1 MRPTRALVLAVLLPA
16 CTPEPPAEA
25 SWDRLFRPPTTGYVH
40 VSSYDTTGGNRD
52 RYEVAAGDSVVL
64 LEMLGPAV
72 IRRLWL
78 TVASRDPHYL
88 RRISLEM
95 YWDGESE
102 PSVRAPL
109 GDFFGNGFDR
119 RHYAALP
126 MGVSSGGFFSYVPM
140 PFRNQARIVA
150 RNGTG
155 QAIDAFYVNVDV
167 ETGVELPEPLAPFHA
182 AWSRNPRTAGP
193 EPHLVLEA
201 AGAGRF
207 VGLSLNA
214 ESHDGTLAF
223 LEGDDR
229 FVVDGDFRGQ
239 GTGTED
245 YFNAGWYFDQGT
257 FAAPFHGLVIKD
269 DTLGRVAAYRW
280 HLPDP
285 VPFHDSIR
293 IELEH
298 GHANSEVADYATM
311 AYWYQT
317 EPHRPLRPL
326 PPPDDRRVLDQKIP
340 SGALDA
346 AALARRSGDGWSF
359 RVPLPRPD
367 RYEILVYPMGGPDAG
382 EALAAV
388 EGGPR
393 RSLELRAPERSTVLP
408 PQTLDTV
415 MMGGTFRL
423 DYVAALAPAAVEAR
437 PIRSFARAW
446 SVVGPFPNPQRVGTE
461 YSPALDSVFGP
472 ELDPDLSRRYPGLDG
487 EVGWLPVDG
496 PEDGYIR
503 LNPYF
508 DPDDWVAAF
517 AQSFL
522 WSPEDRD
529 ALLLMGADD
538 AHVLWVN
545 GVRVSERQ
553 GRNISTPDDLE
564 VPVRLR
570 AGWNRVLLEVADLDG
585 GWAFHMRVADP
596 TGALRWARSPGQAD
610 GSAQ

>member
-1 MRPTRALVLAVLLPA
+1 VLSVLLPA
-16 CTPEPPAEA
+16 CTAKPEA
-25 SWDRLFRPPTTGYVH
+25 SSSWDVLFRPPTTGYVH
-40 VSSYDTTGGNRD
+40 VSSYDTSGGNRD

-64 LEMLGPAV
+64 LDMRGPAV

-78 TVASRDPHYL
+78 TVASRDPAYL
-88 RRISLEM
+88 RRISLEI
-95 YWDGESE
+95 YWEGESE

-126 MGVSSGGFFSYVPM
+126 MGVSSGGFFTYLPM
-140 PFRNQARIVA
+140 PFRSQARIVA

-155 QAIDAFYVNVDV
+155 RAIDALYVNMDV
-167 ETGVELPEPLAPFHA
+167 ETGALLPEPLTLFHA
-182 AWSRNPRTAGP
+182 QWNRNPRTADP

-201 AGAGRF
+201 RGAGRF

-214 ESHDGTLAF
+214 ESHDGTLTF
-223 LEGDDR
+223 LEGDER
-229 FVVDGDFRGQ
+229 FFVDGDFSGQ

-257 FAAPFHGLVIKD
+257 FAAPFHGLVVKD

-280 HLPDP
+280 HLPDA
-285 VPFHDSIR
+285 VPFRDSVR

-298 GHANSEVADYATM
+298 GHANAEVADYATM

-317 EPHRPLRPL
+317 EPHRPLPPL
-326 PPPDDRRVLDQKIP
+326 PAPDDRRVLGQKIP
-340 SGALDA
+340 SSALDA
-346 AALARRSGDGWSF
+346 APLAQRSGEGWSLA
-359 RVPLPRPD
+359 VPLPRMD
-367 RYEILVYPMGGPDAG
+367 RYEIVVYPLGGPEAG
-382 EALAAV
+382 EALVAL
-388 EGGPR
+388 EGVLR
-393 RSLELRAPERSTVLP
+393 RRLGLQAPEGSTVLP
-408 PQTLDTV
+408 PQVLDTV
-415 MMGGTFRL
+415 SGGDRLRL
-423 DYVAALAPAAVEAR
+423 DYVATLPPAAVEAR
-437 PIRSFARAW
+437 PIRRFARTW

-461 YSPALDSVFGP
+461 LSPALDSVFGP
-472 ELDPDLSRRYPGLDG
+472 ELDPDLSRRYPGLHG
-487 EVGWLPVDG
+487 AEVGWRPVDG

-503 LNPYF
+503 LNPHF
-508 DPDDWVAAF
+508 EPNDWVAAF

-522 WSPEDRD
+522 WSPDERD
-529 ALLLMGADD
+529 ALLLLGADD

-564 VPVRLR
+564 VPVRLH

-585 GWAFHMRVADP
+585 GWGFQVRVADP
-596 TGALRWARSPGQAD
+596 TGALRWTRAPG
-610 GSAQ
+610 